1 MTGLDSDLV
10 TVRRLVRASPATV
23 FSFFTDPQRWLS
35 WQGVDATIEPRPG
48 GLFRMNVRGDGY
60 AVGRFVEVDPP
71 RRIVFSW
78 GWEMPG
84 NPVPPGS
91 STVEI
96 DLEPDGDCTVVRLT
110 HRGLPPPARSV
121 HEQGW
126 SHYVARLAQ
135 AAAGTDPGPDPWRA
149 PLRVVD
155 HDELG

>member
-1 MTGLDSDLV
+1 MTGSDSDGDTV

-23 FSFFTDPQRWLS
+23 FSFFTDPRRWLS
-35 WQGVDATIEPRPG
+35 WQGVDATIEPHPG

-91 STVEI
+91 STVEVH
-96 DLEPDGDCTVVRLT
+96 LEPDGDATLVSLT
-110 HRGLPPPARSV
+110 HSGLPTPTRSV

-126 SHYVARLAQ
+126 THYLSRLAV
-135 AAAGTDPGPDPWRA
+135 AATGTPPPPDPWRVTA
-149 PLRVVD
+149 TPSSS
-155 HDELG
+155 